1 MVTIDSKKLSANI
14 ESPCLI
20 VQQYIDG
27 IFITDPHKIGFH
39 EKGNY
44 HGSE

>member
-1 MVTIDSKKLSANI
+1 MTIDSKKLSANI

-27 IFITDPHKIGFH
+27 IFITDLHEIGFH
-39 EKGNY
+39 KKGNY
-44 HGSE
+44 NGSE